1 MAKYRSLGLRKNV
14 LKKSNV
20 SIDKKILEFNLTS
33 ITGINNS
40 HNLKIPKKLTPDLA
54 EEIGIH
60 IGDGHLSK
68 NRYRY
73 KIFGNIDESEY
84 YTDFIMNLYKNL
96 YNLDVKITKRND
108 NTIGFE
114 LCSKLLWMFKTEILG
129 LEPGRKNNIGVPK
142 IILNSNQNILRAFIR
157 GFFDTDGNVYFQ
169 SRYEYKKYYPLLTFT
184 LKSKKLN
191 DCIKDILNLLGF
203 KISLY
208 RYKRDGC
215 FSIQLYGYDNIL
227 KYAHEI
233 GWHNNKHMKKFL
245 EWIEKYPN
253 LCK

>member
-84 YTDFIMNLYKNL
+84 YTDFIMNLWL
-96 YNLDVKITKRND
+96 CRNAQQKAS
-108 NTIGFE
+108 T
-114 LCSKLLWMFKTEILG
+114 
-129 LEPGRKNNIGVPK
+129 
-142 IILNSNQNILRAFIR
+142 
-157 GFFDTDGNVYFQ
+157 
-169 SRYEYKKYYPLLTFT
+169 
-184 LKSKKLN
+184 
-191 DCIKDILNLLGF
+191 
-203 KISLY
+203 
-208 RYKRDGC
+208 
-215 FSIQLYGYDNIL
+215 
-227 KYAHEI
+227 
-233 GWHNNKHMKKFL
+233 
-245 EWIEKYPN
+245 
-253 LCK
+253 